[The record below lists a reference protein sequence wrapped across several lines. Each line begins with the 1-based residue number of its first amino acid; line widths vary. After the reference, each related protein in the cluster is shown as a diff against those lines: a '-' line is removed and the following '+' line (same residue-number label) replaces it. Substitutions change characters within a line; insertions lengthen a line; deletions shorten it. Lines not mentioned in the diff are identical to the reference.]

1 MNVITTPAG
10 NEKKAITPAHGSS
23 SSDHGKSL
31 PQRKRQ
37 INTWISSDNCSD
49 ADEQPPPKKKGRPGN
64 VECGHVCTPCVLW
77 SDSSLASQ
85 TPPLFEIGR
94 RGGSLVNRVDF
105 SVPAKEFGRRC
116 WYEN

>member
-1 MNVITTPAG
+1 MYYSYMYKYMCI
-10 NEKKAITPAHGSS
+10 
-23 SSDHGKSL
+23 SL
-31 PQRKRQ
+31 
-37 INTWISSDNCSD
+37 
-49 ADEQPPPKKKGRPGN
+49 A
-64 VECGHVCTPCVLW
+64 
-77 SDSSLASQ
+77 SLASQ